1 MKKISLRLSNHQLYW
16 LHSQAHRES
25 LSCSEYVRDLL
36 RAQMERPDF
45 LDYFKIG
52 RYKTTVKPE
61 AEKKVIRYSIMA
73 YKLLEKLVLVEANG
87 EKIKEDAYL
96 NTLALLSTLKI
107 HPDGSKKQ
115 GLTILLDPEQTG
127 WLEEQARW
135 LHKRTV
141 DVLRRIIVLMMQ
153 EANDQPSQG
162 LDLAEQEGIRCVI
175 ITCKLVEQY
184 LMQVFEG
191 GDEIIKTAY
200 QQSDAIYKAIFSA
213 K

>member
-1 MKKISLRLSNHQLYW
+1 MKKISLRLTNHQLHW
-16 LHSQAHRES
+16 LHSQAERES

-36 RAQMERPDF
+36 RVQMERPDF

-52 RYKTTVKPE
+52 RHKTAVKSE
-61 AEKKVIRYSIMA
+61 TEKKIIRYSIMA
-73 YKLLEKLVLVEANG
+73 YKLLEKLVLTETNG
-87 EKIKEDAYL
+87 EKIKEEAYL

-115 GLTILLDPEQTG
+115 GLTILLDPEQIG
-127 WLEEQARW
+127 WLEERARW
-135 LHKRTV
+135 LSKRTV
-141 DVLRRIIVLMMQ
+141 HVLRRIIVLMMQ
-153 EANDQPSQG
+153 EAVDQPTQS
-162 LDLAEQEGIRCVI
+162 LDPAEQEGIRYVI

-191 GDEIIKTAY
+191 GDTLIKTAY
-200 QQSDAIYKAIFSA
+200 QQSEAIYKAIVSA

>member
-1 MKKISLRLSNHQLYW
+1 
-16 LHSQAHRES
+16 
-25 LSCSEYVRDLL
+25 
-36 RAQMERPDF
+36 
-45 LDYFKIG
+45 
-52 RYKTTVKPE
+52 
-61 AEKKVIRYSIMA
+61 MA
-73 YKLLEKLVLVEANG
+73 YKLLEKLVLTEANG

-115 GLTILLDPEQTG
+115 GLTILLDAEQVG
-127 WLEEQARW
+127 WLEEQGRW
-135 LHKRTV
+135 LRKRTV
-141 DVLRRIIVLMMQ
+141 SVLRRIIVLMMQ
-153 EANDQPSQG
+153 ETVDKVSQN
-162 LDLAEQEGIRCVI
+162 LDPAEQEGIRCMI

-200 QQSDAIYKAIFSA
+200 QQSDAIYKAIVLA